1 MLKYLEGVIF
11 GLLLFGPV
19 AGIALMQPSAM
30 QKLIVPL
37 LILVQ
42 MGLAFLFGMAHND
55 TITRQMARRRKT
67 LERIYHESP

>member
-1 MLKYLEGVIF
+1 MLKRLEGLMF
-11 GLLLFGPV
+11 GLLLFCPV
-19 AGIALMQPSAM
+19 AGIALMQPSVM

-55 TITRQMARRRKT
+55 TITRQMARQRKT
-67 LERIYHESP
+67 LERIYRGNP